1 MIRAILALSLSL
13 YTIPASAHEK
23 IHCST
28 IRQHVAEHGKAK
40 AIIWA
45 RQQGY
50 SWADILK
57 VRKQCKV

>member
-1 MIRAILALSLSL
+1 MIAAVFAVVLLAS
-13 YTIPASAHEK
+13 TPVD
-23 IHCST
+23 CPT

-50 SWADILK
+50 SWADIWR
-57 VRKQCKV
+57 VRKQCRV